1 MTSSSAAVPDLS
13 VIISTR
19 NRRDQLLT
27 ALASVWMQT
36 ARIEVLVYDDGSE
49 DDTAEAVR
57 AAFPQT
63 RVFRS
68 PERLGMIVQRNRGA
82 RDARA
87 PHFAIFDDDAEFL
100 SPDTLQHALD
110 DFDHERIGAVALPM
124 IDLGKELVLRN
135 RAPDDAGRYVTDTF
149 PGGASLLAREPFLAL
164 GGYREQLFNR
174 GEDSEYARRML
185 KHGRV
190 VRIGTAPEVHH
201 HGSASRQLDEDV
213 YVQARAQVLQT
224 AWTLPWRT
232 APRRLALSVGHG
244 ARHGHPVAAV
254 RGLAAGT
261 AAAARTRSMRDP
273 LPAPLAALLRQMESE
288 RLRLRY
294 RMRLE
299 DLEPHLP

>member
-1 MTSSSAAVPDLS
+1 MISSSTAVPDLS
-13 VIISTR
+13 VVISTR
-19 NRRDQLLT
+19 NRRDQLLG
-27 ALASVWMQT
+27 ALSTVWMQT

-49 DDTAEAVR
+49 DDTADAVR
-57 AAFPQT
+57 AAFPET

-68 PERLGMIVQRNRGA
+68 EQRLGMIVQRNRGA
-82 RDARA
+82 QDARA
-87 PHFAIFDDDAEFL
+87 AHFAIFDDDAEFL
-100 SPDTLQHALD
+100 SPHTLQLALD
-110 DFDHERIGAVALPM
+110 GFDHERIGAVALPM
-124 IDLGKELVLRN
+124 IDLGRELVLRN
-135 RAPDDAGRYVTDTF
+135 RAPDDEGRYVTDTF
-149 PGGASLLAREPFLAL
+149 PGGASVLAREPFLAL

-174 GEDSEYARRML
+174 GEDAEYARRML

-232 APRRLALSVGHG
+232 LPRRMVLSLGNG
-244 ARHGHPVAAV
+244 TRHGHPLAAM

-261 AAAARTRSMRDP
+261 GAAVRTRSLRDP
-273 LPAPLAALLRQMESE
+273 LPAQLAVLLRQMESE

>member
-1 MTSSSAAVPDLS
+1 MTTSSTAVPDLS
-13 VIISTR
+13 VVISTR

-49 DDTAEAVR
+49 DDTVDAVR

-63 RVFRS
+63 RVFRT
-68 PERLGMIVQRNRGA
+68 EQRLGMIVQRNRGA
-82 RDARA
+82 REARA

-100 SPDTLQHALD
+100 SPHTLQHALD
-110 DFDHERIGAVALPM
+110 DFDHERVGVVALPM

-135 RAPDDAGRYVTDTF
+135 RAPDDEGRYVTDTF

-174 GEDSEYARRML
+174 GEDSEYARRLL
-185 KHGRV
+185 KYGRV

-201 HGSASRQLDEDV
+201 HGSASRQLEEDV
-213 YVQARAQVLQT
+213 HLQARAQVLQT

-232 APRRLALSVGHG
+232 APRRMALSVGHG
-244 ARHGHPVAAV
+244 ARHGHPGAAL

-261 AAAARTRSMRDP
+261 TASIRTRDLRDP
-273 LPAPLAALLRQMESE
+273 LPPPLAALVRRMETE

-299 DLEPHLP
+299 DLEPHLR